1 MGANY
6 PEIALKVKIS
16 QIAVSKV
23 IKLWPFNDF
32 LGNSNTKEEM

>member
-6 PEIALKVKIS
+6 PDVPLKVKIS

-23 IKLWPFNDF
+23 IKLWPFSEF
-32 LGNSNTKEEM
+32 LRNSNIREER

>member
-6 PEIALKVKIS
+6 PEIALKVKLS

-23 IKLWPFNDF
+23 IKLWPFNEF
-32 LGNSNTKEEM
+32 LRNSNIREER